1 MTEQELKILQ
11 NKPTIFLDIDG
22 VLNIHSTSYKT
33 LSCDNDSIH
42 KCKTCRME
50 YHLVKRLEYLMGKVD
65 AYIVLISAWD
75 IDSAKQCFME
85 HNFKYYDRILTKIG
99 NVNISRV
106 EVILDFIDQNNITDF
121 AVFDDELIDLYLV
134 PGKKRHAFILI
145 DMCQGLSDGN
155 VADALDYI
163 QKKK

>member
-1 MTEQELKILQ
+1 MTEQELEILQ
-11 NKPTIFLDIDG
+11 NKPIIFLDIDG

-33 LSCDNDSIH
+33 LSCDNDSRH
-42 KCKTCRME
+42 KCKICRME
-50 YHLVKRLEYLMGKVD
+50 YHLVKRLEYIIDKSD

-75 IDSAKQCFME
+75 IDSAKLCLLE

-99 NVNISRV
+99 DVYTSRT
-106 EVILDFIDQNNITDF
+106 EVVLDFITQNNITDF

-134 PGKKRHAFILI
+134 PGKYRQAFILV
-145 DMCQGLSDGN
+145 DMCQGLSDSN
-155 VADALDYI
+155 VADALGYI

>member
-1 MTEQELKILQ
+1 MTEQELEILR
-11 NKPTIFLDIDG
+11 NKPIIFLDIDG

-33 LSCDNDSIH
+33 LSCDNDSKH
-42 KCKTCRME
+42 KCSICRME
-50 YHLVKRLEYLMGKVD
+50 YHLVKRLEYIIDKSD

-75 IDSAKQCFME
+75 IDSAKLCLLE

-99 NVNISRV
+99 NVNTSRT
-106 EVILDFIDQNNITDF
+106 EVVLDFITQNNITDF

-134 PGKKRHAFILI
+134 PGKYRQAFILV
-145 DMCQGLSDGN
+145 DMSQGLSDSN
-155 VADALDYI
+155 VADALGYI